1 MKTLHKIIVLFVL
14 ALFTCS
20 LSFSQIVVSKKLEDP
35 ANKIVQKL
43 TKRSQVWIAGEWIV
57 ENNQY
62 VWTQGYWTDKRPGY
76 VFITG
81 YWEKRKGGWAW
92 VPGTWKKIS
101 MKNWNTLY
109 A

>member
-1 MKTLHKIIVLFVL
+1 MKKIFIVILFITSCSYSQIIV
-14 ALFTCS
+14 S
-20 LSFSQIVVSKKLEDP
+20 EKLEDP

-43 TKRSQVWIAGEWIV
+43 TKRSQVWIAGEWTI

-62 VWTQGYWTDKRPGY
+62 VWTQGYWADKRPGY

-92 VPGTWKKIS
+92 IPGTWKKIS
-101 MKNWNTLY
+101 MESWNSIY
-109 A
+109 SS

>member
-1 MKTLHKIIVLFVL
+1 MKTLHKITVLFVL

-43 TKRSQVWIAGEWIV
+43 TKRSQVWIAGEWVV